1 MITKNE
7 EYVLSVAL
15 ANENIASEIAARV
28 IDATPADAAAAQA
41 ILDVIDSN
49 EKEEKQIEEYLIVA
63 LASRKHGKEIKE
75 QLDLVVECLGYQAA
89 DDVANNAALNAAQ
102 AKIKAL
108 SKEAKEYMVVAMANR
123 SIAESVAA
131 KIDAAGEAAKAI
143 VDAVAP

>member
-1 MITKNE
+1 MISKNE
-7 EYVLSVAL
+7 EFVLGIAL

-28 IDATPADAAAAQA
+28 IDATPANAAAAQA

-49 EKEEKQIEEYLIVA
+49 KKEEKQIEEYLIVA
-63 LASRKHGKEIKE
+63 LTSRKYAKEIKE

-102 AKIKAL
+102 AKIKPL
-108 SKEAKEYMVVAMANR
+108 SKEAKEYLVIAIANR

-131 KIDAAGEAAKAI
+131 KIDASGS
-143 VDAVAP
+143 AVADIADATI

>member
-63 LASRKHGKEIKE
+63 LANRKHGKEIKK

-89 DDVANNAALNAAQ
+89 DSAANNAALNAAQ
-102 AKIKAL
+102 AEIKAL
-108 SKEAKEYMVVAMANR
+108 SKEAKEYLVVAMANR

-131 KIDAAGEAAKAI
+131 KIDAAGVAAAAI
-143 VDAVAP
+143 ADA